1 MNICATIITSTEIP
15 ELLSTHL
22 GNMFPCIQNANIQK
36 PVSPSVMPCPIIISE
51 SGEIIKQKE
60 EGMVKE
66 EEEATKNIFK
76 LPINYLDK
84 SKIHSLSDIIAKDLE
99 LYPDKPQD
107 KTSDKTPDKEEEKT
121 QEKTSDKEED
131 KSEKE
136 DKSMYDY
143 LFQHDTTNTSI
154 FSRELI
160 PQWKNQFTTD
170 TDFLLQSQE
179 MVKTI
184 PKVLL
189 EKEKFSEEKIKEIWY
204 DVKNDPSF
212 MEKYGYL
219 EWSILDKFNHSTTV
233 LQAISL
239 INIISPILSF
249 FIPVFIIIF
258 PFFLLK
264 IKNIP
269 ITMKEYGDC
278 LVDIAKNHF
287 IGKAV
292 LCCKTWSMQSLF
304 YVLGSLGLYLLQ
316 MYQNTMQCIRFYR
329 NTQHINDSLM
339 TMKEYME
346 DTVTKMNAFIDC
358 NKHLSKYTDFCKDVV
373 EKRDVLIQ
381 IKDELKSV
389 QPFQCSIYK
398 TTEIGYMLKCF
409 YVLHTNVEYEEA
421 ILYSMGFHGY
431 LHQMHA
437 VYRGIDK
444 GTLGLATFTTESNI
458 IDVNMDIVE
467 DEKSLDSLKELEK
480 ELEKEGEEKEEL
492 EKDGEKEEKEKP
504 PTKYINNQFYPPHYA
519 DHQCVKN
526 NANLDKK
533 MIITGPNAS
542 GKTTFLKTT
551 AINLIFSQQ
560 FGVGYYSDCCIV
572 PYTHFHSYLNI
583 PDTSGRDSLFQAES
597 RRCKEILDTIK
608 ATNKYTEKHFCIL
621 DELYSGTNP
630 IEATKSAYAFLK
642 YVSKTYAENVDF
654 ILTTHYVSICDKWNK
669 KTDIIQ
675 NYRMGVVAK
684 TKDTYTF
691 TYKIEPGISKIQGA
705 LQILEDMA
713 YPDEIIDTIR
723 EDSAF

>member
-15 ELLSTHL
+15 EFI
-22 GNMFPCIQNANIQK
+22 GEFIPCIKNKA
-36 PVSPSVMPCPIIISE
+36 VCPSPIIVSETSTKIEEISPTTNN
-51 SGEIIKQKE
+51 QR
-60 EGMVKE
+60 
-66 EEEATKNIFK
+66 FK
-76 LPINYLDK
+76 LPIHYLDK
-84 SKIHSLSDIIAKDLE
+84 NKIHSLSDIITKDLE
-99 LYPDKPQD
+99 LSNVGEQEPI
-107 KTSDKTPDKEEEKT
+107 SEEEEKV
-121 QEKTSDKEED
+121 
-131 KSEKE
+131 SEN
-136 DKSMYDY
+136 KSMYDY

-154 FSRELI
+154 FSRELL
-160 PQWKNQFTTD
+160 PQWKNQFTSD

-179 MVKTI
+179 MMKTI
-184 PKVLL
+184 PKILSTSSSTSL
-189 EKEKFSEEKIKEIWY
+189 EKEEKIKEIWY

-219 EWSILDKFNHSTTV
+219 EWSILDQFNHSPAV

-249 FIPVFIIIF
+249 FIPFFIVIF

-264 IKNIP
+264 FKNIP
-269 ITMKEYGDC
+269 ITMSEYADC
-278 LVDIAKNHF
+278 LVDIARNHF
-287 IGKAV
+287 IGKAI
-292 LCCKTWSMQSLF
+292 LCCKSWSMQSLF
-304 YVLGSLGLYLLQ
+304 YVVGSLGLYLLQ
-316 MYQNTMQCIRFYR
+316 MYQNTMQCIRFYK

-339 TMKEYME
+339 TMKEYM
-346 DTVTKMNAFIDC
+346 DNTITKMNAFVDHS
-358 NKHLSKYTDFCKDVV
+358 KHLSKYTDFCKDIVS
-373 EKRDVLIQ
+373 KRDVLLNL
-381 IKDELKSV
+381 KEELKSV

-409 YVLHTNVEYEEA
+409 YVLHTNVDYEDA

-431 LHQMHA
+431 LQQMNA
-437 VYRGIDK
+437 VYNGIEK
-444 GTLGLATFTTESNI
+444 GILGLATFTTESDI
-458 IDVNMDIVE
+458 IDVNIDSDIPSE
-467 DEKSLDSLKELEK
+467 DESSLKEEEEK
-480 ELEKEGEEKEEL
+480 GEEKEE
-492 EKDGEKEEKEKP
+492 EEKEKP
-504 PTKYINNQFYPPHYA
+504 PTKYIKNQFYPPHYA
-519 DHQCVKN
+519 EHLCVKN
-526 NANLDKK
+526 DANLDKK

-608 ATNKYTEKHFCIL
+608 TTNKYTEKHFCIL

-642 YVSKTYAENVDF
+642 YLSKTYAENVDF

-684 TKDTYTF
+684 TKDTYQF
-691 TYKIEPGISKIQGA
+691 TYKIELGVSKIQGA
-705 LQILEDMA
+705 LQILEDME

-723 EDSAF
+723 EDVTF